1 MHRLRCCD
9 GTIENSEMQ
18 KSHSL
23 LTSAAIGSDRID
35 AFSSK
40 VRKLM
45 LQYLSMY
52 QYKYLCIINMILT
65 HRDNFR

>member
-18 KSHSL
+18 KSYSAI
-23 LTSAAIGSDRID
+23 TSATIGNDRID

-40 VRKLM
+40 VHELI
-45 LQYLSMY
+45 LQYSNIY
-52 QYKYLCIINMILT
+52 SYKLFN
-65 HRDNFR
+65 N

>member
-18 KSHSL
+18 KYSM
-23 LTSAAIGSDRID
+23 LTSATAGNDRID

-40 VRKLM
+40 VHELT
-45 LQYLSMY
+45 LQFQHFLSIY
-52 QYKYLCIINMILT
+52 
-65 HRDNFR
+65 